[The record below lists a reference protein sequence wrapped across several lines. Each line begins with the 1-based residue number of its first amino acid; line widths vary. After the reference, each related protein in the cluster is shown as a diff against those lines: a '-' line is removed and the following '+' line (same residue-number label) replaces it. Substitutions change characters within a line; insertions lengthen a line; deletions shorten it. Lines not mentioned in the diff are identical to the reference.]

1 MCRLQQSTE
10 FVGSDQGDILGATAV
25 NDYDLTVSNDFVAER
40 RKVRTGVGI
49 RRLDCHT
56 SLPGNNV

>member
-25 NDYDLTVSNDFVAER
+25 NDHNFTVSGDFVAER
-40 RKVRTGVGI
+40 RKVRAGMGI
-49 RRLDCHT
+49 RFRESAGT
-56 SLPGNNV
+56 